1 MEFSQREENNN
12 FSVSKFESMLKT
24 NSVHFF
30 DSNEFEHIINHYLE
44 IGKIN
49 LAKKAVKMG
58 LNQHPT
64 STNLKLYKVEIL
76 IFENKYEIGKKEN
89 TNHYSLVNVIERNSK
104 FKQTSGGKSVRM

>member
-44 IGKIN
+44 IGLKSIV
-49 LAKKAVKMG
+49 VKG
-58 LNQHPT
+58 QAPLH
-64 STNLKLYKVEIL
+64 
-76 IFENKYEIGKKEN
+76 
-89 TNHYSLVNVIERNSK
+89 
-104 FKQTSGGKSVRM
+104 

>member
-49 LAKKAVKMG
+49 LAKKAVKIG

-76 IFENKYEIGKKEN
+76 IFENK
-89 TNHYSLVNVIERNSK
+89 LSK
-104 FKQTSGGKSVRM
+104 ADTILTELYAL

>member
-44 IGKIN
+44 IGRHLLMRKE
-49 LAKKAVKMG
+49 LLRYLF
-58 LNQHPT
+58 LN
-64 STNLKLYKVEIL
+64 N
-76 IFENKYEIGKKEN
+76 
-89 TNHYSLVNVIERNSK
+89 
-104 FKQTSGGKSVRM
+104 